1 MQLKRQKNKSAQSDN
16 KSSFDRSYYPGLYQS
31 ADTASIQAQRHYF
44 LSLEGYLISLL
55 IISIIPFLNLQ
66 LKVNNLLLAFFFILS
81 LSIML
86 WIIIK
91 NQDESWYNGRAVA
104 ESVKTRTWR
113 WMMKAEPYD
122 DGDEEMGAKL
132 FLSDLKQILQQ
143 NKKLGDLIGNSSAV
157 KEPITKRM
165 KEIRLLNTLER
176 LNFYIEQRIN
186 DQSNWYMKKT
196 STFKKRAR
204 NWFIVLVLI
213 HLAAIFF
220 LLYQIMDVNLRFPIE
235 TLTVGA
241 GIVISWIQAKK
252 YRQLSTA
259 YSLTV
264 HEITLIKFDSENVK
278 DEKTLSEFVLNSE
291 NAFSREHTQ
300 WVAKKIT

>member
-1 MQLKRQKNKSAQSDN
+1 MRLRKLKNKSAVMENKFTFDKSD
-16 KSSFDRSYYPGLYQS
+16 YPGIYQS
-31 ADTASIQAQRHYF
+31 ADIASKEAQKNYF
-44 LSLEGYLISLL
+44 TSLLGYLISLL
-55 IISIIPFLNLQ
+55 FISIIPYLNLQ
-66 LKVNNLLLAFFFILS
+66 LKLNNLFIAFFFILS

-86 WIIIK
+86 WIIFK
-91 NQDESWYNGRAVA
+91 NQDESWYNGRAAA

-113 WMMKAEPYD
+113 WMMKAEPYEN
-122 DGDEEMGAKL
+122 GDEEVNAKL
-132 FLSDLKQILQQ
+132 FLNDLKQILQQ
-143 NKKLGDLIGNSSAV
+143 NKKLGDLIGNASAV

-165 KEIRLLNTLER
+165 KEIRLLNTRER
-176 LNFYIEQRIN
+176 LNFYIVQRIN
-186 DQSNWYMKKT
+186 EQSNWYMKKT

-213 HLAAIFF
+213 HLTAIFI
-220 LLYQIMDVNLRFPIE
+220 LLYQIMDVTFKFPIE

-300 WVAKKIT
+300 WIAKKIT